1 MMLIDINTSNLL
13 TLSSDAI
20 SHCHTKKTKMSR
32 CQDVK
37 IARLILLSVHR
48 LYSPKMA
55 VGANRNYLPAFNI
68 ILGDGNKI

>member
-1 MMLIDINTSNLL
+1 
-13 TLSSDAI
+13 
-20 SHCHTKKTKMSR
+20 MSR